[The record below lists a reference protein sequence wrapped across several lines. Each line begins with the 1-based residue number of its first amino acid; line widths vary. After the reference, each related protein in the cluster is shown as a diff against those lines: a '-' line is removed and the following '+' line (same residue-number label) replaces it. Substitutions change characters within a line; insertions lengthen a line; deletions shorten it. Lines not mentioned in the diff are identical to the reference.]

1 MSSQYDSASTQSD
14 GTIQSLRKLEETP
27 QGKRDRWQ
35 QEIASAEKELK
46 KFHDQARR
54 VNKRYIDDRDAVET
68 NQKWFN
74 IFNTNVGILES
85 SLYAQIPTAD
95 VSRKF
100 VDMNDDVARVAG
112 IILQRAIQQDM
123 SEANCDFDQVMRQ
136 SVSDRLV
143 PGLAQAW
150 VRLETETEDQPPL
163 DDGFVPKDEEGNPLQ
178 RIAHQEVAIDY
189 VFWEDFLW
197 SPCRVWA
204 ERRWVARRVPMTYDA
219 LVKRWGEE
227 KARQIPLDYT
237 ANNSSV
243 ATGTDSSTPKNTVF
257 KRACVYEIWDREARE
272 VIWFTK
278 GVPEL
283 LEVTP
288 DPLGLDGFEPCPKPL
303 LANITTSNCCPK
315 PDYAMLQDQYTEL
328 DETNNR
334 ISLLVVACK
343 VVGVYDRSAEGIQR
357 MLTEGYDNTL
367 IPVDNWAMFAEKGGV
382 KGQIDWLPLDVV
394 VQALGQLNAHREA
407 IKGQIYE
414 LTGISDIVRGSSK
427 ASETLGAQELK
438 SKYASVRI
446 QRLQDEVVR
455 YAEEILKIK
464 AEILVRHF
472 DPQILAKMSNAENM
486 VPEDQQLV
494 PAALQLLKGNEEA
507 LEWRVTIQSDA
518 MAIID
523 YAAQKQERSEFMN
536 AVATFLQSASTVG
549 QGSPQLIP
557 LMLQLLKFG
566 VAGFRVS
573 KEIEGIFDKY
583 VKEFETE
590 IEQQKNAPPQP
601 DPEQQKMQAE
611 MQMKQQDQQ
620 MKGQEMQAKMQ
631 MDQQK
636 QQSDIALEQQRGQLE
651 LEQMR
656 QEGALKLQQM
666 QAEFALKMEMLQR
679 EADIKMRV
687 AVSDASM
694 KAQMQQE
701 DHQQSMAHAED
712 EASMKKESSDD
723 TD

>member
-1 MSSQYDSASTQSD
+1 
-14 GTIQSLRKLEETP
+14 
-27 QGKRDRWQ
+27 
-35 QEIASAEKELK
+35 
-46 KFHDQARR
+46 
-54 VNKRYIDDRDAVET
+54 
-68 NQKWFN
+68 
-74 IFNTNVGILES
+74 
-85 SLYAQIPTAD
+85 
-95 VSRKF
+95 
-100 VDMNDDVARVAG
+100 
-112 IILQRAIQQDM
+112 
-123 SEANCDFDQVMRQ
+123 
-136 SVSDRLV
+136 
-143 PGLAQAW
+143 
-150 VRLETETEDQPPL
+150 
-163 DDGFVPKDEEGNPLQ
+163 
-178 RIAHQEVAIDY
+178 